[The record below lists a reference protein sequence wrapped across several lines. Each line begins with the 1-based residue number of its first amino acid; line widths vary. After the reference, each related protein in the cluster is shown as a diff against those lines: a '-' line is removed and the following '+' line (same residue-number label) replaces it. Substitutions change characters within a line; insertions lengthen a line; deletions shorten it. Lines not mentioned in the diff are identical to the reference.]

1 MAIPEVI
8 GVKLTGKMKPGATAT
23 DLTLFVTQKLRKY
36 GVVEKFVEFF
46 GPGMKQLSVLDRA
59 TVANMAPEYGAT
71 VGYMPV
77 DERTVEYLKM
87 TNRADHAPVVEA
99 CAKAAGLFYT
109 GEADP
114 EYTDVVQIDLGEV
127 GPAVAGPSRPHER
140 IVLKDLAA
148 DATGIQGRSYEI
160 EINGRPET
168 IRDES
173 VVLAAITSCT
183 NTSNPDVLIGAG
195 LLARNAVKRGLR
207 TPAFV
212 KTVLAPGSKVVVRYL
227 DSAGLTPYLEAL
239 GFHVAGFG
247 CTVCIG
253 NSGPLYANVEKVV
266 KENNLNVAA
275 VLSGNRNFEAR
286 IHPRVK
292 SNFLASPMLVVA
304 FALAGRMDIDLES
317 EPLGIDPNG
326 RSVYLREIWPED
338 VEIRNVV
345 ANHLKS
351 ELFAAEYG
359 TIFDGDER
367 WRALPVEEGLTFAWA
382 EGSSYIKAPPYF
394 DDFQQSPG
402 HAEDITG
409 ARALLLLGDSVT
421 TDHIS
426 PAGSIPREYPAGRY
440 LLGLGIE
447 PSDFNS
453 YGSRR
458 GNHEVMMRGTFGNIR
473 LKNRMVA
480 PKEGSFTRKLP
491 EEETVFVYE
500 ASSAY
505 GAQKVPLLVL
515 AGREYGTGSSR
526 DWAAKGT
533 RLLGVKA
540 VLAESFERIHR
551 SNLVGMGVLPLTF
564 KTEESY
570 EKLGLD
576 GTEIFHLRGIDNIK
590 PRATVKV
597 TAIKPDGRQIE
608 FEATA
613 RLDTAVE
620 VAYFEND
627 GILPFVLRKMLR
639 S

>member
-1 MAIPEVI
+1 
-8 GVKLTGKMKPGATAT
+8 
-23 DLTLFVTQKLRKY
+23 
-36 GVVEKFVEFF
+36 
-46 GPGMKQLSVLDRA
+46 
-59 TVANMAPEYGAT
+59 MAPEYGAT

-99 CAKAAGLFYT
+99 CTKVAGLFYT
-109 GEADP
+109 GEDDP
-114 EYTDVVQIDLGEV
+114 EYTDVVPIDLGEV

-140 IVLKDLAA
+140 IALKDLAA
-148 DATGIQGRSYEI
+148 AATGKSEGSYEV
-160 EINGRPET
+160 EINGRPER
-168 IRDES
+168 IRAES

-207 TPAFV
+207 TPDFV
-212 KTVLAPGSKVVVRYL
+212 KTVFAPGSKVVVRYL

-253 NSGPLYANVEKVV
+253 NSGPLYPNVEKVV

-286 IHPRVK
+286 IHPLVK
-292 SNFLASPMLVVA
+292 SNFLASPMLVIA

-317 EPLGIDPNG
+317 EPLGMDPNG
-326 RSVYLREIWPED
+326 RPVYLREIWPED
-338 VEIRNVV
+338 TEIRGVV
-345 ANHLKS
+345 ANHLKN
-351 ELFAAEYG
+351 EFFAAEYM
-359 TIFDGDER
+359 TILDGDER
-367 WRALPVEEGLTFAWA
+367 WHALPVEEGLTFAWD

-394 DDFQQSPG
+394 DDFQRSPG
-402 HAEDITG
+402 HGADISG

-440 LLGLGIE
+440 LIGLGIE
-447 PSDFNS
+447 PANFNS

-473 LKNRMVA
+473 IKNRMVA
-480 PKEGSFTRKLP
+480 PKEGSFTRKMP
-491 EEETVFVYE
+491 EDEMLFVYE

-505 GAQKVPLLVL
+505 GTKKVPLLVL
-515 AGREYGTGSSR
+515 AGREYGAGSSR

-564 KTEESY
+564 KNEENY
-570 EKLGLD
+570 ERLGLD
-576 GTEIFHLRGIDNIK
+576 GSEVFHLRGIDKIE
-590 PRATVKV
+590 PRATVRV
-597 TAIKPDGRQIE
+597 TAVKPDGRQIE
-608 FEATA
+608 FEVTA

-620 VAYFEND
+620 VAYFENN
-627 GILPFVLRKMLR
+627 GILPFVLRKILG